1 MRIEKFMTT
10 LTSKQLEPEIL
21 LSASRS
27 SGAGGQNVNK
37 VNTKV
42 TLRWNIVQSAIATPE
57 QKEILL
63 KKLASRITADGD
75 LMLTSQEHR
84 SQLQNKEA
92 VLLKL
97 DELIE
102 KAFHK
107 PKARKASKPS
117 KAVKK
122 KRLDSKRMHAEK
134 KAWRKKF

>member
-1 MRIEKFMTT
+1 ML
-10 LTSKQLEPEIL
+10 LTATQLESEIL

-42 TLRWNIVQSAIATPE
+42 TLRWNIAQSTIATDE

-63 KKLASRITADGD
+63 KKLASRITLEGD
-75 LMLTSQEHR
+75 LMLTTQEHR

-92 VLLKL
+92 VLQKL
-97 DELIE
+97 NELIE
-102 KAFHK
+102 KAFQK
-107 PKARKASKPS
+107 PKPRKASKPS

-122 KRLDSKRMHAEK
+122 KRLDSKRKHAEK
-134 KAWRKKF
+134 KEWRKKF